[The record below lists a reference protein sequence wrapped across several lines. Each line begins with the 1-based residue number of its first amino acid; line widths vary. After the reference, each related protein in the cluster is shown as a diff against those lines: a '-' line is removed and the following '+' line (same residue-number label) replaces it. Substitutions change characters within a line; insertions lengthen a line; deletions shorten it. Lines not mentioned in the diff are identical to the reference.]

1 MHKSVL
7 ITGAKG
13 FIGSNFKKKLESV
26 KNIEI
31 FEYNRGTQWEE
42 LENYIEKIDFIFHFA
57 GEVRPKSDDDEFQKS
72 NYELTAR
79 LIDLVEQKNKK
90 IPILMAS
97 TIHAV
102 LLKNEYG
109 KTKRE
114 AERYLEA
121 YGKRHNTPVWIFRLP
136 HVFGEGCKP
145 DYNSVISTW
154 MHNSVYDKE
163 ITVFDRSIAMT
174 YVYVQDIVGE
184 FIDCLMSKQE
194 ESEGSVYIEPKITY
208 NTTLGEVVDHIAE
221 FKENID
227 NADYAINGDDF
238 KKKLF
243 KTYQSYHNMK

>member
-1 MHKSVL
+1 MSENVL

-13 FIGSNFKKKLESV
+13 FIGSNFKKMLKAV
-26 KNIEI
+26 GTVEI
-31 FEYNRGTQWEE
+31 FEYNRDTNWEK
-42 LENYIEKIDFIFHFA
+42 LEDFIEKIDFIFHFA
-57 GEVRPKSDDDEFQKS
+57 GEVRPKSDDYEFRKS
-72 NYELTAR
+72 NSELTTR
-79 LIDLVEQKNKK
+79 LIDLIEQKNKK

-114 AERYLEA
+114 AERHLEA
-121 YGKRHNTPVWIFRLP
+121 YGKRNNTPVWIFRLP

-145 DYNSVISTW
+145 DYNSVVSTW
-154 MHNSVYDKE
+154 MYNSIHDKE

-184 FIDCLMSKQE
+184 FMDCLMSKQKRSE
-194 ESEGSVYIEPKITY
+194 ESVFIEPKITY
-208 NTTLGEVVDHIAE
+208 NTTLGEVVDYIAE
-221 FKENID
+221 FEKNID
-227 NADYAINGDDF
+227 NADYDINRNGF

-243 KTYQSYHNMK
+243 VTYQSYHHMK

>member
-1 MHKSVL
+1 MAENVL

-13 FIGSNFKKKLESV
+13 FIGSNFKKKLKSV
-26 KNIEI
+26 DNVEI

-42 LENYIEKIDFIFHFA
+42 LESYIEKINFIFHFA
-57 GEVRPKSDDDEFQKS
+57 GEVRPKSEDGEFRKS
-72 NYELTAR
+72 NSELTSR
-79 LIDLVEQKNKK
+79 LIDLIEQKNKK

-121 YGKRHNTPVWIFRLP
+121 YGKRNNTPVWIFRLP

-154 MHNSVYDKE
+154 MYNSVHNKE
-163 ITVFDRSIAMT
+163 IFVYDRSIAMT

-184 FIDCLMSKQE
+184 FMDCLMSKQKG
-194 ESEGSVYIEPKITY
+194 SEGPVYIEPKITY
-208 NTTLGEVVDHIAE
+208 DTTLGEVVDYIAE

-227 NADYAINGDDF
+227 NADYDISGDGF

-243 KTYQSYHNMK
+243 TTYKSYCF